1 MDEGLLHAY
10 GSRWT
15 SPLQFFRISKVAPN
29 RLSNSLG
36 ASLELLHMAVHCSGC
51 HYGTSIYPSL
61 LATARLSLGCYSDSG
76 NLMAS
81 PRRPVRSSLV
91 IKLFIYSS
99 SSSFCYTP
107 CQPHILPVDA
117 DSTNA
122 VVVIRSL
129 YVRACWVFVAVL
141 SVSGSRAST
150 F

>member
-1 MDEGLLHAY
+1 MHTGAVGFLPF
-10 GSRWT
+10 S
-15 SPLQFFRISKVAPN
+15 SFKSQKPPLIGFPTA
-29 RLSNSLG
+29 LG

-91 IKLFIYSS
+91 IRLFIYSS